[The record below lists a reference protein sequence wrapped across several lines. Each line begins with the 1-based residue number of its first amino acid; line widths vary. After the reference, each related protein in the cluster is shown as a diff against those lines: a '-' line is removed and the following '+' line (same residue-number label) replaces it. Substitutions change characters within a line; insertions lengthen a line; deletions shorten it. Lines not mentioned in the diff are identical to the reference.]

1 MRRALI
7 IPAALSVVLSCAC
20 VCACNNAADDQEKAE
35 KAQATAADKLT
46 SATVEA
52 NQKIANAQAQADKK
66 VAEAT
71 ASFLQRKE
79 DYRHSVTTELV
90 TLDEEVAKQVAKANV
105 ASGQTKEDLLAKID
119 RIRTARDAFGTDYN
133 SLQSATAETWDD
145 ATSRVNTEL
154 AALKKMVYGS

>member
-7 IPAALSVVLSCAC
+7 IPAALSVILS
-20 VCACNNAADDQEKAE
+20 VACNDAASDQEKAE
-35 KAQATAADKLT
+35 KAQATASDKLT

-66 VAEAT
+66 IAEAT

-90 TLDEEVAKQVAKANV
+90 TLDEEVAKQVAKSNA
-105 ASGQTKEDLLAKID
+105 ATGQTKADMAAKID
-119 RIRTARDAFGTDYN
+119 RIRAARDAFGADYN
-133 SLQSATAETWDD
+133 SLQSATTETWDD
-145 ATSRVNTEL
+145 ATSRLNTEL